1 MRQKHE
7 HADFIEDKFKN
18 EGFNENDFIQIVR
31 GVAGVFKV
39 MFVYTQQAANLLLS
53 RLRVDERVL
62 PDLSIEKPSRAR
74 LGIGLL

>member
-1 MRQKHE
+1 M
-7 HADFIEDKFKN
+7 
-18 EGFNENDFIQIVR
+18 QIVR

-53 RLRVDERVL
+53 RLRVDEREL